1 MFLANYTDGLTNLPF
16 TDQLE
21 HFQMHDAV
29 ASFISVKPRISYH
42 VVTSDAT
49 GRVTAIDDISRTPIR
64 INGGYFI
71 LKREIFDYLKD
82 GEELVRE
89 PFHRLLKEGRLTA
102 YEYDNFWMAMDTFK
116 DRQQL
121 EEIYATG
128 SAPWEVWRAG
138 GAAPAALRSLAG
150 APV

>member
-1 MFLANYTDGLTNLPF
+1 
-16 TDQLE
+16 
-21 HFQMHDAV
+21 MHDAV
-29 ASFISVKPRISYH
+29 ASFISVKPQISYH

-49 GRVTAIDDISRTPIR
+49 GRVTAIEDIGRTPIR

-71 LKREIFDYLKD
+71 LKREIFDYLED

-121 EEIYATG
+121 EEIYAAG

-138 GAAPAALRSLAG
+138 ATAAPLRSFADV
-150 APV
+150 PV